1 MDCGEFLVVPGFA
14 LVCRVV
20 SSGICGWKCDFF
32 DVTTWIKRGGLR
44 GSCGHF
50 DGGFGTWLLNGR

>member
-1 MDCGEFLVVPGFA
+1 MDCVEFLVVPGLLWFA
-14 LVCRVV
+14 GLFLRAFAV
-20 SSGICGWKCDFF
+20 GNAIFF